1 MQRGY
6 CCLQADSKSQ
16 YRTVNLKNA
25 ALSATALKAV
35 LAFMYTE
42 RLDVAIEDVDAVLR
56 VAKKC
61 KMHAVVKAIGDEM
74 RTLKYYFKSTR
85 RDEAPRRLY
94 QALSGAKKPAIATQ
108 LHLVSWFL
116 YHDASSMVHVLLWR
130 GYTFSG
136 TQVTHQSPH
145 CSLLESEL
153 TLSSS
158 VAYGA
163 DKAAHQRLCDN

>member
-1 MQRGY
+1 MQE
-6 CCLQADSKSQ
+6 DSRSP

-61 KMHAVVKAIGDEM
+61 KMHAVVKSIGDEM

-85 RDEAPRRLY
+85 RDEAPRRYVEACKVLASWLY
-94 QALSGAKKPAIATQ
+94 
-108 LHLVSWFL
+108 
-116 YHDASSMVHVLLWR
+116 Y
-130 GYTFSG
+130 
-136 TQVTHQSPH
+136 
-145 CSLLESEL
+145 
-153 TLSSS
+153 
-158 VAYGA
+158 
-163 DKAAHQRLCDN
+163 

>member
-1 MQRGY
+1 MQE
-6 CCLQADSKSQ
+6 DSRNP

-85 RDEAPRRLY
+85 RDEAPRR
-94 QALSGAKKPAIATQ
+94 
-108 LHLVSWFL
+108 
-116 YHDASSMVHVLLWR
+116 
-130 GYTFSG
+130 
-136 TQVTHQSPH
+136 
-145 CSLLESEL
+145 
-153 TLSSS
+153 
-158 VAYGA
+158 
-163 DKAAHQRLCDN
+163 

>member
-1 MQRGY
+1 MVKSLSGPVP
-6 CCLQADSKSQ
+6 CCHSSLLSSQSACVTPQEDSRSL

-25 ALSATALKAV
+25 ALSAAALKAV

-85 RDEAPRRLY
+85 RDEAPRR
-94 QALSGAKKPAIATQ
+94 
-108 LHLVSWFL
+108 
-116 YHDASSMVHVLLWR
+116 
-130 GYTFSG
+130 
-136 TQVTHQSPH
+136 
-145 CSLLESEL
+145 
-153 TLSSS
+153 
-158 VAYGA
+158 
-163 DKAAHQRLCDN
+163 